1 MPHVV
6 LNGRVSLEE
15 FYEAFAP
22 VVERQGPV
30 VHKISDCFLNH
41 DRDLLLLDCLV
52 YDRRPKGFLVMVD
65 HRDGRTSVRLFPP
78 TDPEK
83 CDGVRRIVAR
93 VASDLHARFPE
104 TEIGATNLEG
114 FLSSGPG

>member
-6 LNGRVSLEE
+6 LHGRVALQSYFDE
-15 FYEAFAP
+15 FAP
-22 VVERQGPV
+22 VIERHGPV
-30 VHKISDCFLNH
+30 VLKISDCFLNH

-52 YDRRPKGFLVMVD
+52 FDRRPKGFLVMVD
-65 HRDGRTSVRLFPP
+65 HRDDRTSVRLFPP

-93 VASDLHARFPE
+93 VALDLHARFPE
-104 TEIGATNLEG
+104 SCIGSTNLG
-114 FLSSGPG
+114 DFLSTGDG